1 MEEGSLEGVKAWK
14 DTTTARAQGQT
25 GHGEETFPPLS
36 PLTVQY
42 LAKASHWPSPRWR
55 QRGGESWTCN
65 LYASCKGQ
73 LPRTQGGHRTVENG
87 WGPSKWR
94 TACTVP
100 SSLHPST
107 GWQFLWSPAFGV
119 RKRLQNSL
127 KSQLC
132 VTLSNFTQRLS
143 FLTFKMTITLSL

>member
-1 MEEGSLEGVKAWK
+1 MEEGSLEGVKARK

-42 LAKASHWPSPRWR
+42 LAKVSHWPSPRWR

-65 LYASCKGQ
+65 LYGSCKGQ
-73 LPRTQGGHRTVENG
+73 LPRMQGGHRTVENG

-94 TACTVP
+94 TACK
-100 SSLHPST
+100 
-107 GWQFLWSPAFGV
+107 SPAHCSLLKGGSFCDHRHLEWG
-119 RKRLQNSL
+119 NSYRTPWSRSYVLLWATVLRGSASLPL
-127 KSQLC
+127 KWQ
-132 VTLSNFTQRLS
+132 
-143 FLTFKMTITLSL
+143 